1 MEKSGKVSHI
11 LRKIF
16 KWTLIVLMV
25 TAAAL
30 LVLDKTGIL
39 VASLKP
45 LVQHELGKALKR
57 EVSVSRIEG
66 GIFSNITL
74 YGVKIAAKSEL
85 KDGVLITIDSV
96 TINFTLKDVLFNG
109 KKFQETILSVYI
121 VKPSIIIER
130 DGAGAFNFT
139 SLLDS
144 LKNVDPGQSR
154 FSGKVYVQR
163 GMVGFKDEQV
173 RFNSSLSGLSAEM
186 ELSGDIVSVNFECAA
201 FKNGRANI
209 SGSGTIN
216 LKTGVPDLKVTAS
229 EMNLP
234 HYANYFKELSGVK
247 GFDFTGGR
255 ADATAVFG
263 AENSAAVSVK
273 EGVVDVKGLTR
284 SVRDFSCNINIDGK
298 RLQVSKFN
306 AVLDNAGVAG
316 KAEIEDI
323 TKPSI
328 NGSLYAY
335 RMNLKDLES
344 FEFFKGLKLS
354 GIATFSSSF
363 TGEFSDLHL
372 AVNGGFSDAGIA
384 GMKVDKAD
392 FSLSLDKNRLKVE
405 KFTAVAFN
413 GAHEFSGTLDFK
425 KKHLKFRGKSKDIE
439 ISNIFTQLLAYKDLS
454 STADLDTVIDCPAE
468 NFSAQTSA
476 VFYGLKVKEGSFG
489 QVKGSLRFHHGNK
502 LRVDLSAKKGSLAG
516 GEFTFYPDRT
526 VLSSKMALKDFPLA
540 SAADCIAARTLKLG
554 GNISSAV
561 LDASGPMNDLIVH
574 AEATIL
580 NPAVDELAA
589 RSAVINLSLQ
599 QNTLAIKTFELKH
612 DDRGTLTAGGSLKLD
627 GDGKLDF
634 SADFRDFDVSRIRYL
649 TAQYPRATGRITL
662 TSAVKGT
669 LKKPTFTSTISHAML
684 ALSGD
689 NYFQAS
695 GGVSFDGDSYS
706 FNRLSLRDDDATLS
720 NGFELDGSITGRNV
734 NIDVAVKKG
743 KLTTLAD
750 LTGAV
755 YAKNDIAGRF
765 SGTGKLVGGVS
776 DLTGFGSLVLS
787 NGAVV
792 MGKKIDIGRLNF
804 QVKKGILNLSKLEF
818 RTQDFDLS
826 NCSGTFSLANNV
838 QSNIIFDLTNRFASS
853 ALSGT
858 YRLSGVLAPK
868 EGLPVKGLIES
879 KNLSYLPPDNQPPVK
894 LAELYAGFE
903 YAAKARE
910 FQIFFDRWE
919 GLKSRTV
926 VNISSG
932 SFISRVDILKG
943 FNLKRAGEV
952 EKALAGAGGLLD
964 EGALVLSGG
973 GRQIFTGTLKNVK
986 GRDIA
991 LNGVASE
998 FFSAEAAS
1006 FSGGDFPKLSLQNC
1020 VLSQKEGNVR
1030 VEGDINFKGKVSA
1043 ATSSADLYVSF
1054 SNTRLAYLARI
1065 LGLKNNISGTAI
1077 SLAPG
1082 VHLTGSL
1089 ASLRAAG
1096 DITLSKIMAD
1106 GKDLGNIEGNFEYDD
1121 KILSFRK
1128 LVFKDV
1134 DHTAG
1139 FDNIVKP
1146 NSGRAVFKFK
1156 PDKEIESSIKS
1167 TVYFEK
1173 LLGFT
1178 VEAGVEA
1185 NLLIE
1190 APSGKEG
1197 GPAAR
1202 GKVRLSGFKLNGYQL
1217 GSLNFSGKLSGS
1229 ELIFQRD
1236 QSSANTISGGIGL
1249 PSGGINFRNFTAAI
1263 SGGSISLNGVLS
1275 KSSDLNIEVKRLDTR
1290 FIFKYFRVDFDMAG
1304 FTTAEVKLT
1313 GDQDSPKVV
1322 ALPGGHV
1329 ESAELFNLKFD
1340 TITGEL
1346 QYNTDRNGRYDGK
1359 EMFRLLGISAVYK
1372 ENFVEKYRLDVK
1384 GSIPVNPKEK
1394 DEVDLSI
1401 DIKDADLAII
1411 KITDWFSDVK
1421 GKLNAHLNVRGKID
1435 YPDIYDSFVT
1445 IEDGADL
1452 YPLTITKKID
1462 NVRAKFNI
1470 GRSSGKRFDGSPI
1483 YAMNRVAIEYA
1494 TGEIDGQPI
1503 EFLGNFTVRKYKPDD
1518 LTDLRI
1524 RMPKKE
1530 GKKGGKVFIKSMMQ
1544 NEGTAFIKGFDDEFF
1559 RLSGKVPNITISG
1572 EVYLND
1578 TKFTYPPVMEG
1589 ENGEYP
1595 LILKQMGWKLR
1606 VVFQDNVRYYNSYA
1620 NIRLK
1625 NGGEIRAKGIGSDL
1639 DLKGKVEAEGGTFNY
1654 YLSEFDVKQG
1664 VFKFSENEKRTPLMS
1679 ATAEITKIFDGRPV
1693 KLTAVLGGEGESSEF
1708 GVFAVDEKDRRL
1720 KIKFSS
1726 DRNLSQQEIAS
1737 TLTVGTTDIKGLS
1750 AFETAFYSVVAQ
1762 AISSALGSLVDL
1774 GPMRVSL
1781 SRDVG
1786 SYSDVPYDFNLQTQ
1800 NSIDILEGMKIAVE
1814 TQLFASLLARGSVTF
1829 GKQDQLSGERNVVNT
1844 LEFIYQYNPN
1854 VTISMSGDSNSN
1866 MKIGLGVYKTLSD
1879 LEFYQ
1884 NREKKKK

>member
-1 MEKSGKVSHI
+1 MEKSGKASHI
-11 LRKIF
+11 LLRIF
-16 KWTLIVLMV
+16 KWTLITLMV

-39 VASLKP
+39 VSSFKP
-45 LVQHELGKALKR
+45 LVQLELGKALKR
-57 EVSVSRIEG
+57 EVSVARIEG

-85 KDGVLITIDSV
+85 KDGVLIAIDSV

-109 KKFQETILSVYI
+109 KQIQETIRSIYI
-121 VKPSIIIER
+121 VRPSLFIER

-144 LKNVDPGQSR
+144 IKSVDPGQAR

-163 GMVGFKDEQV
+163 GLVGFKDEQV
-173 RFNSSLSGLSAEM
+173 RFNSSLSDLSAEM
-186 ELSGDIVSVNFECAA
+186 ELSGDIMSLNFECSA
-201 FKNGRANI
+201 FKNGKANI
-209 SGSGTIN
+209 SGSGTVN

-234 HYANYFKELSGVK
+234 HYANYFKELSGAK
-247 GFDFTGGR
+247 GFEFTGGR

-263 AENSAAVSVK
+263 SENSAAVSVK
-273 EGVVDVKGLTR
+273 EGVIEVKGLTR
-284 SVRDFSCNINIDGK
+284 PVRDFSCNINIDGK
-298 RLQVSKFN
+298 RLQLSKFN

-316 KAEIEDI
+316 KAEIADI

-328 NGSLYAY
+328 DGSLYAY
-335 RMNLKDLES
+335 RLNLNDLES
-344 FEFFKGLKLS
+344 FELFKGLRLS

-363 TGEFSDLHL
+363 TGEFSDLRL
-372 AVNGGFSDAGIA
+372 SASGGFADAGIA

-392 FSLSLDKNRLKVE
+392 FSLSLDKTRLKLE
-405 KFTAVAFN
+405 KFTAAAFN
-413 GAHEFSGTLDFK
+413 GSHEFSGTMDFK
-425 KKHLKFRGKSKDIE
+425 KKHMKFRGKSKNIE
-439 ISNIFTQLLAYKDLS
+439 INSIFTQLLAYKDLS
-454 STADLDTVIDCPAE
+454 SPADLDTVIDCPAE
-468 NFSAQTSA
+468 NFSVQTSA
-476 VFYGLKVKEGSFG
+476 VFKDLKVKEGSFG
-489 QVKGSLRFHHGNK
+489 QVKGSLRFHDGNK
-502 LRVDLSAKKGSLAG
+502 LRVDLSAKGGSLAG

-526 VLSSKMALKDFPLA
+526 ELSSKIALKDFPLA
-540 SAADCIAARTLKLG
+540 SAADCIAARTVKLG

-561 LDASGPMNDLIVH
+561 IDTSGPMSDLIVH
-574 AEATIL
+574 AEATVL

-589 RSAVINLSLQ
+589 KSAVINLSLQ

-627 GDGKLDF
+627 GDGNLDF
-634 SADFRDFDVSRIRYL
+634 SADFRDFDVSKIRYI
-649 TAQYPRATGRITL
+649 TARYPRAAGRITL

-669 LKKPTFTSTISHAML
+669 LKKPTFTSTISRALL

-689 NYFQAS
+689 NYLQAS
-695 GGVSFDGDSYS
+695 GGVSFDGDSYA
-706 FNRLSLRDDDATLS
+706 FNRLSLRDDDANPL

-734 NIDVAVKKG
+734 NLEVDVKKG
-743 KLTTLAD
+743 KLSTLAD
-750 LTGAV
+750 LTGIV
-755 YAKNDIAGRF
+755 YSKNDMAGRF

-776 DLTGFGSLVLS
+776 DLTGFGSLVLE

-792 MGKKIDIGRLNF
+792 MGQKIDLGRLNF
-804 QVKKGILNLSKLEF
+804 QVKEGILNLSKLEF
-818 RTQDFDLS
+818 RAQDFDLS
-826 NCSGTFSLANNV
+826 NCSGTFSLANNA

-858 YRLSGVLAPK
+858 YRFSGALFPK
-868 EGLPVKGLIES
+868 EGLPVKGIIES
-879 KNLSYLPPDNQPPVK
+879 KNLFYAPPGSPRPMR
-894 LAELYAGFE
+894 LAELSAGFE
-903 YAAKARE
+903 YGAKTRE

-926 VNISSG
+926 VNVATG
-932 SFISRVDILKG
+932 SFISRVDVLKG
-943 FNLKRAGEV
+943 FNLKRAGDL
-952 EKALAGAGGLLD
+952 EKSIAGAGGLLD
-964 EGALVLSGG
+964 EGTLVLSGG
-973 GRQIFTGTLKNVK
+973 GKMPFTAAFRNAK
-986 GRDIA
+986 GRNVSW
-991 LNGVASE
+991 NGIVSD
-998 FFSAEAAS
+998 FFSAEYAL
-1006 FSGGDFPKLSLQNC
+1006 FMGGDNPKVKLRNC
-1020 VLSQKEGNVR
+1020 VFSQKEGNVR
-1030 VEGDINFKGKVSA
+1030 IEGDISFKGKVSESD
-1043 ATSSADLYVSF
+1043 SSADIYVAF
-1054 SNTRLAYLARI
+1054 SNTKMAFLAKV
-1065 LGLKNNISGTAI
+1065 LGLKNDITGTAI

-1089 ASLRAAG
+1089 SSLRAAG

-1106 GKDLGNIEGNFEYDD
+1106 GTDLGNIEGSFDYGDRM
-1121 KILSFRK
+1121 LSFKK
-1128 LVFKDV
+1128 LIFKDV

-1167 TVYFEK
+1167 SVYFEK

-1197 GPAAR
+1197 GPAVR
-1202 GKVRLSGFKLNGYQL
+1202 GKVSLEGFKLNGYPL
-1217 GSLNFSGKLSGS
+1217 GSMNFSGKFSGN
-1229 ELIFQRD
+1229 ELAFQRD
-1236 QSSANTISGGIGL
+1236 QSSANTLSGGIGL
-1249 PSGGINFRNFTAAI
+1249 FPGGINFRKFTAAV
-1263 SGGSISLNGVLS
+1263 SGGSIFLDGVLS
-1275 KSSDLNIEVKRLDTR
+1275 KTSNLDIEVKRLDTQ
-1290 FIFKYFRVDFDMAG
+1290 FIFKYFRVAFDMAG
-1304 FTTAEVKLT
+1304 FATAEVNLT
-1313 GDQDSPKVV
+1313 GDQASPKVV

-1329 ESAELFNLKFD
+1329 ETAELFNLKFD

-1346 QYNTDRNGRYDGK
+1346 QYNTDKNGRYDGK
-1359 EMFRLLGISAVYK
+1359 EAFRLIGISAVYK
-1372 ENFVEKYRLDVK
+1372 ENFVEKYRLDVR

-1401 DIKDADLAII
+1401 DIKDADLALI

-1435 YPDIYDSFVT
+1435 YPDIYDSFLT
-1445 IEDGADL
+1445 IEDGAEL
-1452 YPLTITKKID
+1452 YPLTIAKKID

-1470 GRSSGKRFDGSPI
+1470 GQSSGKRFDGSSI
-1483 YAMNRVAIEYA
+1483 YEMNRVVIEYA
-1494 TGEIDGQPI
+1494 TGQIDGQPI

-1544 NEGTAFIKGFDDEFF
+1544 TEGTALIKGFDDEFF
-1559 RLSGKVPNITISG
+1559 RLSGKVPNFTISG

-1595 LILKQMGWKLR
+1595 LILKQMGWNLR

-1639 DLKGKVEAEGGTFNY
+1639 DLKGRVEAEGGTFNY

-1664 VFKFSENEKRTPLMS
+1664 VFKFSENEKRTPMMS
-1679 ATAEITKIFDGRPV
+1679 ATAEITKTFDNRPV
-1693 KLTAVLGGEGESSEF
+1693 KLTAVLGGDGETSEF
-1708 GVFAVDEKDRRL
+1708 GVFAMDEKERRL
-1720 KIKFSS
+1720 KIRFSS